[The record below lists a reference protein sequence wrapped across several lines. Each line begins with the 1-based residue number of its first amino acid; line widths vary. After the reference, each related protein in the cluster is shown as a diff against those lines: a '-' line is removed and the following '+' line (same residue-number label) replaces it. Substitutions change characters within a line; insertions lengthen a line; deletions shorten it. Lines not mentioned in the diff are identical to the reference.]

1 MKTKRLLLTAAAVL
15 LAVVLGFL
23 LYASVYYHADEVARE
38 ALRSDERVAV
48 SQTGYGVFFDGPAD
62 DAALIFYPGAKVEAE
77 AYAPLLRRLAAGGLD
92 VCLVRMPLR
101 MAFLGQ
107 NRADAVM
114 AAHSYAH
121 WYIGGHS
128 LGGSV
133 AALYAADNS
142 EAVEGLVLCA
152 AYPTK
157 PLDEKLVEVS
167 LTGSEDHVISRAR
180 QESGLAFAPA
190 NSAVYVIEGG
200 NHAQFGSY
208 GAQKGDGAA
217 LIPPEQQWD
226 ETAADILATL
236 GRAA

>member
-1 MKTKRLLLTAAAVL
+1 MKRKRRRLTAAAVL

-23 LYASVYYHADEVARE
+23 LYTSVYYHADETARS
-38 ALRSDERVAV
+38 ALRSDGSVAV
-48 SQTGYGVFFDGPAD
+48 TQTGYGVFFDGPAD

-77 AYAPLLRRLAAGGLD
+77 AYAPLLHRLAAGGLD

-101 MAFLGQ
+101 LAFLGQ
-107 NRADAVM
+107 DRADDVM

-128 LGGSV
+128 LGGAV
-133 AALYAADNS
+133 AALYAADNGD
-142 EAVEGLVLCA
+142 AVEGLVLCA
-152 AYPTK
+152 SYPTK
-157 PLDEKLVEVS
+157 PLDEDLLEVS
-167 LTGSEDHVISRAR
+167 LTGSEDRVINRDR

-190 NSAVYVIEGG
+190 NNAVYVIEGG

-217 LIPPEQQWD
+217 LIPPERQWD
-226 ETAADILATL
+226 EAAADILAAL

>member
-1 MKTKRLLLTAAAVL
+1 MKKKSRLLTAAAL
-15 LAVVLGFL
+15 LLVVILGFFV
-23 LYASVYYHADEVARE
+23 YTAVYYHADETARS
-38 ALRSDERVAV
+38 ALRSDGSVAV
-48 SQTGYGVFFDGPAD
+48 TPTDYGYLFDGPAE

-77 AYAPLLRRLAAGGLD
+77 AYAPLLHRLAAGGLD

-107 NRADAVM
+107 NRADDVM
-114 AAHSYAH
+114 AACPYEH

-128 LGGSV
+128 LGGAV
-133 AALYAADNS
+133 AALYAADNG

-157 PLDEKLVEVS
+157 PLDDGLIEIS
-167 LTGSEDHVISRAR
+167 LTGSEDRVVSRAR
-180 QESGLAFAPA
+180 QESGRSLAPA
-190 NSAVYVIEGG
+190 CSYTYVIEGG

-217 LIPPEQQWD
+217 LIPPERQWD
-226 ETAADILATL
+226 EAAADILAAL

>member
-1 MKTKRLLLTAAAVL
+1 MKKKRRLLTAAAL
-15 LAVVLGFL
+15 LLVVILAFFV
-23 LYASVYYHADEVARE
+23 YTAVYYHADETARS

-48 SQTGYGVFFDGPAD
+48 TQTDYGYLFDGPAD
-62 DAALIFYPGAKVEAE
+62 DAALIFYPGAKVQAE
-77 AYAPLLRRLAAGGLD
+77 AYAPLLHRLAAGGLD

-107 NRADAVM
+107 ERADDVM
-114 AAHSYAH
+114 AAHRYAH

-128 LGGSV
+128 LGGAV
-133 AALYAADNS
+133 AALYAADNG
-142 EAVEGLVLCA
+142 EAVEGLLLCA

-157 PLDEKLVEVS
+157 PLDDGLIEVS
-167 LTGSEDHVISRAR
+167 LTGSEDRVVSRER

-190 NSAVYVIEGG
+190 NSAVYEIEGG

-208 GAQKGDGAA
+208 GAQKGDGTA
-217 LIPPEQQWD
+217 LIPPERQWD
-226 ETAADILATL
+226 EAAADILAAL

>member
-1 MKTKRLLLTAAAVL
+1 VKKKRCLITAAAVL
-15 LAVVLGFL
+15 LAVILGFFV
-23 LYASVYYHADEVARE
+23 YTAVYYHADEAALS
-38 ALRSDERVAV
+38 ALRTDEDAAV
-48 SQTGYGVFFDGPAD
+48 TQTDYGYLFDGPGE
-62 DAALIFYPGAKVEAE
+62 DAALIFYPGGKVEAE
-77 AYAPLLRRLAAGGLD
+77 AYAPLLHRLAAGGLD

-101 MAFLGQ
+101 LAVFGQ
-107 NRADAVM
+107 NRADDVM
-114 AAHSYAH
+114 AAYPYAH

-157 PLDEKLVEVS
+157 PLDDGLIEIS
-167 LTGSEDHVISRAR
+167 LTGSEDGVINRAR
-180 QESGLAFAPA
+180 QESGLVYAPA
-190 NSAVYVIEGG
+190 NSSVFVIEGG

-208 GAQKGDGAA
+208 GPQAGDGAA
-217 LIPPEQQWD
+217 QIPPEQQWD
-226 ETAADILATL
+226 EAAEEILAAL